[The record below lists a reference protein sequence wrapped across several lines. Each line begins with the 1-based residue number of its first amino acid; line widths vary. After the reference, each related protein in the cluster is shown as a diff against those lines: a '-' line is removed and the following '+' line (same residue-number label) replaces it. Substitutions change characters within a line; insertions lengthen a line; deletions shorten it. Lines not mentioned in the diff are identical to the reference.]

1 MKPLATFIMRG
12 YSPATL
18 VTTVAGL
25 LSLLVPF
32 IGVISSA
39 AVGLV
44 TLRQGAHP
52 GMLLLG
58 ASTLAS
64 GFIAWLGLG
73 NPWVGLG
80 ILAVLWVPIWGL
92 AVILR
97 ATRSLNLTVQLAAL
111 GGLVMVIATHVSLG
125 DPAAYWRELIEPLHQ
140 ALLDDGL
147 LQVETSQA
155 AFDRLSQWM
164 TGAFAAA
171 LVLQYLLSLFLARAW
186 QAQLYNPGGFS
197 AEFKALRV
205 GAPVGWLFVLFLAW
219 GLLAQGGVGR
229 DLLPVL
235 GLLLLL
241 QGLAVIHRLRELHH
255 AHQGWLVALY
265 VLLVFFM
272 PQMVLLLISVGLID
286 LWADIRARV
295 EQRLSGADKP

>member
-1 MKPLATFIMRG
+1 MKPLANFIMRG

-25 LSLLVPF
+25 LSLLIPF
-32 IGVISSA
+32 VGVISSA

-44 TLRQGAHP
+44 TLRQGARP

-58 ASTLAS
+58 SSTLAS
-64 GFIAWLGLG
+64 GLIAWPALG

-80 ILAVLWVPIWGL
+80 ILLVLWVPIWGL
-92 AVILR
+92 ATILR
-97 ATRSLNLTVQLAAL
+97 ATRSLNLTAQLAAL
-111 GGLVMVIATHVSLG
+111 GGLVVVLVVHLTVG
-125 DPAAYWRELIEPLHQ
+125 DPALYWRELIEPLRQ
-140 ALLDDGL
+140 SLLSDGL
-147 LQVETSQA
+147 VEAEASQVLFA
-155 AFDRLSQWM
+155 RLAQWM

-171 LVLQYLLSLFLARAW
+171 LVLQYLVSLFLARAW
-186 QAQLYNPGGFS
+186 QAQLYNPGGFG

-205 GAPVGWLFVLFLAW
+205 GSLVGGLFVLFLAW
-219 GLLAQGGVGR
+219 GLLAKGLGL
-229 DLLPVL
+229 DLAPVL

-241 QGLAVIHRLRELHH
+241 QGLAVIHRLRELRN
-255 AHQGWLVALY
+255 ANQGWLVALY

-272 PQMVLLLISVGLID
+272 PQMVLLLISLGLID

-295 EQRLSGADKP
+295 EQRVSGTGKS

>member
-1 MKPLATFIMRG
+1 MKPLANFIMRG

-25 LSLLVPF
+25 LSLLIPF
-32 IGVISSA
+32 VGVISSA

-44 TLRQGAHP
+44 TLRQGARP

-64 GFIAWLGLG
+64 GLIAWPALG
-73 NPWVGLG
+73 NPWVGVG
-80 ILAVLWVPIWGL
+80 ILAVLWIPIWGL
-92 AVILR
+92 AAILR
-97 ATRSLNLTVQLAAL
+97 ATRSLNLTAQLAAL
-111 GGLVMVIATHVSLG
+111 GGLVVVLVVHLVVG
-125 DPAAYWRELIEPLHQ
+125 DPALYWRELIEPLRQ
-140 ALLDDGL
+140 SLLNDGL
-147 LQVETSQA
+147 VEAEASQVLFA
-155 AFDRLSQWM
+155 RLAQWM

-171 LVLQYLLSLFLARAW
+171 LVLQYLVSLFLARAW
-186 QAQLYNPGGFS
+186 QAQLYNPGGFG

-205 GAPVGWLFVLFLAW
+205 GSLVGGLFVLFLAW
-219 GLLAQGGVGR
+219 GLLAQGLGL
-229 DLLPVL
+229 DLVPVL

-241 QGLAVIHRLRELHH
+241 QGLAVIHRLRELRN
-255 AHQGWLVALY
+255 ANQGWLVALY

-272 PQMVLLLISVGLID
+272 PQMALLLISLGLID

-295 EQRLSGADKP
+295 EQRVSGTGKP

>member
-1 MKPLATFIMRG
+1 MKPLANFIMRG

-25 LSLLVPF
+25 LSLLIPF
-32 IGVISSA
+32 VGVISSA

-44 TLRQGAHP
+44 TLRQGARP

-58 ASTLAS
+58 SSTLAS
-64 GFIAWLGLG
+64 GLIAWPALG

-80 ILAVLWVPIWGL
+80 ILLVLWVPIWGL
-92 AVILR
+92 ATILR
-97 ATRSLNLTVQLAAL
+97 ATRSLNLTAQLAAL
-111 GGLVMVIATHVSLG
+111 GGLVVVLVVHLTVG
-125 DPAAYWRELIEPLHQ
+125 DPALYWRELIEPLRQ
-140 ALLDDGL
+140 SLLNDGL
-147 LQVETSQA
+147 VEAEASQVLFA
-155 AFDRLSQWM
+155 RLAQWM

-171 LVLQYLLSLFLARAW
+171 LVLQYLVSLFLARAW
-186 QAQLYNPGGFS
+186 QAQLYNPGGFG

-205 GAPVGWLFVLFLAW
+205 GSLVGGLFVLFLAW
-219 GLLAQGGVGR
+219 GLLAKGLGL
-229 DLLPVL
+229 DLAPVL

-241 QGLAVIHRLRELHH
+241 QGLAVIHRLRELRN
-255 AHQGWLVALY
+255 ANQGWLVALY

-272 PQMVLLLISVGLID
+272 PQMVLLLISLGLID

-295 EQRLSGADKP
+295 EQRVSGTGKS

>member
-1 MKPLATFIMRG
+1 MKPLANFIMRG

-25 LSLLVPF
+25 LSLLIPF
-32 IGVISSA
+32 VGVISSA

-44 TLRQGAHP
+44 TLRQGVRP

-58 ASTLAS
+58 SSTLAS
-64 GFIAWLGLG
+64 GLIAWPALG

-80 ILAVLWVPIWGL
+80 ILLVLWVPIWGL
-92 AVILR
+92 ATILR
-97 ATRSLNLTVQLAAL
+97 ATRSLNLTAQLAAL
-111 GGLVMVIATHVSLG
+111 GGLVVVLVVHLTVG
-125 DPAAYWRELIEPLHQ
+125 DPALYWRELIEPLRQ
-140 ALLDDGL
+140 SLLSDGL
-147 LQVETSQA
+147 VEAEASQVLFA
-155 AFDRLSQWM
+155 RLAQWM

-171 LVLQYLLSLFLARAW
+171 LVLQYLVSLFLARAW
-186 QAQLYNPGGFS
+186 QAQLYNPGGFG

-205 GAPVGWLFVLFLAW
+205 GSLVGGLFVLFLAW
-219 GLLAQGGVGR
+219 GLLAKGLGL
-229 DLLPVL
+229 DLAPVL

-241 QGLAVIHRLRELHH
+241 QGLAVIHRLRELRN
-255 AHQGWLVALY
+255 ANQGWLVALY

-272 PQMVLLLISVGLID
+272 PQMVLLLISLGLID

-295 EQRLSGADKP
+295 EQRVSGTGKS

>member
-1 MKPLATFIMRG
+1 MKPLANFIMRG

-25 LSLLVPF
+25 LSLLIPF
-32 IGVISSA
+32 VGVISSA

-44 TLRQGAHP
+44 TLRQGVRQ

-58 ASTLAS
+58 SSTLAS
-64 GFIAWLGLG
+64 GLIAWPALG

-80 ILAVLWVPIWGL
+80 ILLVLWAPIWGL
-92 AVILR
+92 ATILR
-97 ATRSLNLTVQLAAL
+97 ATRSLNLTAQLAAL
-111 GGLVMVIATHVSLG
+111 GGLVVVLVVHLTVG
-125 DPAAYWRELIEPLHQ
+125 DPALYWRELIEPLRQ
-140 ALLDDGL
+140 SLLNDGL
-147 LQVETSQA
+147 VEAEASQVLFA
-155 AFDRLSQWM
+155 RLAQWM

-171 LVLQYLLSLFLARAW
+171 LVLQYLVSLFLARAW
-186 QAQLYNPGGFS
+186 QAQLYNPGGFG

-205 GAPVGWLFVLFLAW
+205 GSLVGGLFVLFLAW
-219 GLLAQGGVGR
+219 GLLAKGLGL
-229 DLLPVL
+229 DLAPVL

-241 QGLAVIHRLRELHH
+241 QGLAVIHRLRELRN
-255 AHQGWLVALY
+255 ANQGWLVALY

-272 PQMVLLLISVGLID
+272 PQMVLLLISLGLID

-295 EQRLSGADKP
+295 EQRVSGTGKS

>member
-1 MKPLATFIMRG
+1 MKPLANFIMRG

-25 LSLLVPF
+25 LSLLIPF
-32 IGVISSA
+32 VGVISSA

-44 TLRQGAHP
+44 TLRQGARP

-58 ASTLAS
+58 SSTLAS
-64 GFIAWLGLG
+64 GLIAWPALG

-80 ILAVLWVPIWGL
+80 ILLVLWVPIWGL
-92 AVILR
+92 ATILR
-97 ATRSLNLTVQLAAL
+97 ATRSLNLTAQLAAL
-111 GGLVMVIATHVSLG
+111 GGLVVVLVVHLTVG
-125 DPAAYWRELIEPLHQ
+125 DPALYWRELIEPLRQ
-140 ALLDDGL
+140 SLLNDGL
-147 LQVETSQA
+147 VEAEASQVLFA
-155 AFDRLSQWM
+155 RLAQWM

-171 LVLQYLLSLFLARAW
+171 LVLQYLVSLFLARAW
-186 QAQLYNPGGFS
+186 QAQLYNPGGFG

-205 GAPVGWLFVLFLAW
+205 GSLVGALFVLFLAW
-219 GLLAQGGVGR
+219 GLLAKGLGL
-229 DLLPVL
+229 DLAPVL

-241 QGLAVIHRLRELHH
+241 QGLAVIHRLRELRN
-255 AHQGWLVALY
+255 ANQGWLVALY

-272 PQMVLLLISVGLID
+272 PQMVLLLISLGLID

-295 EQRLSGADKP
+295 EQRVSGTGKS

>member
-1 MKPLATFIMRG
+1 MKPLANFIMRG

-25 LSLLVPF
+25 LSLLIPF
-32 IGVISSA
+32 VGVISSA

-44 TLRQGAHP
+44 TLRQGVRQ

-58 ASTLAS
+58 SSTLAS
-64 GFIAWLGLG
+64 GLIAWPALG

-80 ILAVLWVPIWGL
+80 ILLVLWVPIWGL
-92 AVILR
+92 ATILR
-97 ATRSLNLTVQLAAL
+97 ATRSLNLTAQLAAL
-111 GGLVMVIATHVSLG
+111 GGLVVVLVVHLTVG
-125 DPAAYWRELIEPLHQ
+125 DPALYWRELIEPLRQ
-140 ALLDDGL
+140 SLLNDGL
-147 LQVETSQA
+147 VEAEASQVLFA
-155 AFDRLSQWM
+155 RLAQWM

-171 LVLQYLLSLFLARAW
+171 LVLQYLVSLFLARAW
-186 QAQLYNPGGFS
+186 QAQLYNPGGFG

-205 GAPVGWLFVLFLAW
+205 GSLVGGLFVLFLAW
-219 GLLAQGGVGR
+219 GLLAKGLGL
-229 DLLPVL
+229 DLAPVL

-241 QGLAVIHRLRELHH
+241 QGLAVIHRLRELRN
-255 AHQGWLVALY
+255 ANQGWLVALY

-272 PQMVLLLISVGLID
+272 PQMVLLLISLGLID

-295 EQRLSGADKP
+295 EQRVSGTGKS

>member
-1 MKPLATFIMRG
+1 MKPLANFIMRG

-25 LSLLVPF
+25 LSLLIPF
-32 IGVISSA
+32 VGVISSA

-44 TLRQGAHP
+44 TLRQGVRS

-58 ASTLAS
+58 SSTLAS
-64 GFIAWLGLG
+64 GLIAWPALG

-80 ILAVLWVPIWGL
+80 ILLVLWVPIWGL
-92 AVILR
+92 ATILR
-97 ATRSLNLTVQLAAL
+97 ATRSLNLTAQLAAL
-111 GGLVMVIATHVSLG
+111 GGLVVVLVVHLTVG
-125 DPAAYWRELIEPLHQ
+125 DPALYWRELIEPLRQ
-140 ALLDDGL
+140 SLLNDGL
-147 LQVETSQA
+147 VEAEASQVLFA
-155 AFDRLSQWM
+155 RLAQWM

-171 LVLQYLLSLFLARAW
+171 LVLQYLVSLFLARAW
-186 QAQLYNPGGFS
+186 QAQLYNPGGFG

-205 GAPVGWLFVLFLAW
+205 GSLVGALFVLFLAW
-219 GLLAQGGVGR
+219 GLLAKGLGL
-229 DLLPVL
+229 DLAPVL

-241 QGLAVIHRLRELHH
+241 QGLAVIHRLRELRN
-255 AHQGWLVALY
+255 ANQGWLVALY

-272 PQMVLLLISVGLID
+272 PQMVLLLISLGLID

-295 EQRLSGADKP
+295 EQRVSGTGKS

>member
-1 MKPLATFIMRG
+1 MKPLANFIMRG

-25 LSLLVPF
+25 LSLLIPF
-32 IGVISSA
+32 VGVISSA

-44 TLRQGAHP
+44 TLRQGVRP

-58 ASTLAS
+58 SSTLAS
-64 GFIAWLGLG
+64 GLIAWPALG

-80 ILAVLWVPIWGL
+80 ILLVLWAPIWGL
-92 AVILR
+92 ATILR
-97 ATRSLNLTVQLAAL
+97 ATRSLNLTAQLAAL
-111 GGLVMVIATHVSLG
+111 GGLVVVLVVHLTVG
-125 DPAAYWRELIEPLHQ
+125 DPALYWRELIEPLRQ
-140 ALLDDGL
+140 SLLNDGL
-147 LQVETSQA
+147 VEAEASQVLFA
-155 AFDRLSQWM
+155 RLAQWM

-171 LVLQYLLSLFLARAW
+171 LVLQYLVSLFLARAW
-186 QAQLYNPGGFS
+186 QAQLYNPGGFG

-205 GAPVGWLFVLFLAW
+205 GSLVGALFVLFLAW
-219 GLLAQGGVGR
+219 GLLAKGLGL
-229 DLLPVL
+229 DLAPVL

-241 QGLAVIHRLRELHH
+241 QGLAVIHRLRELRN
-255 AHQGWLVALY
+255 ANQGWLVALY

-272 PQMVLLLISVGLID
+272 PQMVLLLISLGLID

-295 EQRLSGADKP
+295 EQRVSGTGKS

>member
-1 MKPLATFIMRG
+1 MKPLANFIMRG

-25 LSLLVPF
+25 LSLLIPF
-32 IGVISSA
+32 VGVISSA

-44 TLRQGAHP
+44 TLRQGVRP

-58 ASTLAS
+58 SSTLAS
-64 GFIAWLGLG
+64 GLIAWPALG

-80 ILAVLWVPIWGL
+80 ILLVLWVPIWGL
-92 AVILR
+92 ATILR
-97 ATRSLNLTVQLAAL
+97 ATRSLNLTAQLAAL
-111 GGLVMVIATHVSLG
+111 GGLVVVLVVHLTVG
-125 DPAAYWRELIEPLHQ
+125 DPALYWRELIEPLRQ
-140 ALLDDGL
+140 SLLNDGL
-147 LQVETSQA
+147 VEAEASQVLFA
-155 AFDRLSQWM
+155 RLAQWM

-171 LVLQYLLSLFLARAW
+171 LVLQYLVSLFLARAW
-186 QAQLYNPGGFS
+186 QAQLYNPGGFG

-205 GAPVGWLFVLFLAW
+205 GSLVGGLFVLFLAW
-219 GLLAQGGVGR
+219 GLLAKGLGL
-229 DLLPVL
+229 DLAPVL

-241 QGLAVIHRLRELHH
+241 QGLAVIHRLRELRN
-255 AHQGWLVALY
+255 ANQGWLVALY

-272 PQMVLLLISVGLID
+272 PQMVLLLISLGLID

-295 EQRLSGADKP
+295 EQRVSGTGKS